1 MDWNEIIRVFIIM
14 WFSYLIVDSIS
25 RAISKSM
32 QGRKWKKRI
41 VIYERKGKDKDGRN

>member
-25 RAISKSM
+25 KSISKSM

-41 VIYERKGKDKDGRN
+41 VIYVKRGEDKK

>member
-25 RAISKSM
+25 RAISKSL

-41 VIYERKGKDKDGRN
+41 VIYERKEKS

>member
-14 WFSYLIVDSIS
+14 WFSYLIVDSIF

-32 QGRKWKKRI
+32 KGRKWKKRI
-41 VIYERKGKDKDGRN
+41 VIYERKGEQDDE

>member
-1 MDWNEIIRVFIIM
+1 MDWNEIVRIFIIM

-25 RAISKSM
+25 RSISKSM

-41 VIYERKGKDKDGRN
+41 VIYAKRGKDKNDRL

>member
-1 MDWNEIIRVFIIM
+1 MDWNEIIRIFIIM
-14 WFSYLIVDSIS
+14 WFSYLMVDSIF

-41 VIYERKGKDKDGRN
+41 VICERKGEE